1 MNEVPYQKL
10 AAILEYPTSFLW
22 EHLEG
27 CIHILAASHDGAADL
42 LRRFKSFLEQ
52 TPISEMEEIYTR
64 TFDLQPLCFPYVG
77 YHLFGEDTRRGMF
90 MVKLKERYRFYDF
103 SPGNELPDHLAVMLR
118 FLARLE
124 EGEESGELV
133 RACIIPSLEKM
144 IRGFGDR
151 ENAYRLVMEAL
162 LAVTQ
167 EKGIR

>member
-1 MNEVPYQKL
+1 
-10 AAILEYPTSFLW
+10 
-22 EHLEG
+22 
-27 CIHILAASHDGAADL
+27 
-42 LRRFKSFLEQ
+42 
-52 TPISEMEEIYTR
+52 
-64 TFDLQPLCFPYVG
+64 
-77 YHLFGEDTRRGMF
+77 MF

-162 LAVTQ
+162 LAVMQ